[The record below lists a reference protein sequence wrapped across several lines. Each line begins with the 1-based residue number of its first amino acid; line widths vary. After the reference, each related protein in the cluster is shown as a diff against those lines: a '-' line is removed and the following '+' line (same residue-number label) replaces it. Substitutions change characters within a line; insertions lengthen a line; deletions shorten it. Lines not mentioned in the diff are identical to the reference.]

1 MIISWPEDTGA
12 TLIDNLFIDYYMAK
26 ANGEFVK
33 IYLYLVR
40 CADAGCDITVPS
52 IADFF
57 QQTEGDVRRALHYW
71 ELSGLIYLVPNKKG
85 EVEEIQL
92 LPPRRP
98 ETADQASAFGA
109 PVQFG
114 MPASSA
120 LLDAGVSVAPEAGA
134 AVEYGSR
141 VSVAPEAG
149 AAVKYGSR
157 ASVTPEAGAAVE
169 YGSRASVTPEAGNS
183 GKAARAGSRA
193 SVTPEAG
200 NSGKAARAGSRA
212 SAAPEAGNSGKAA
225 RAGSRASVAPE
236 AGNSGK
242 AAKAGSGLPAVPK
255 ADNTA
260 EYEKETSAVP
270 ITSKAAKA
278 ARAGK
283 ETSSVPESAVP
294 AEEAGSRQRD
304 RQLQRAELSRL
315 FYVAETYF
323 QRKLSSS
330 EMSML
335 DYFVSD
341 LGMSPDLVEYLLE
354 YCIGKGHTS
363 VRYMEKVAQAWALK
377 KITSVSEAKDEARS
391 FGGDYTA
398 IFRELGLTR
407 QPAPAEM
414 KLMDKWL
421 SEYSYSLDIIKE
433 ACRRTILQASQPSLS
448 YADGILSS
456 WHSSGARNMD
466 QIRKLDEEH
475 AADAR
480 TRESASEKPKAGQ
493 SRGQKS
499 RLGASGRFSGYSH
512 EDTDWNSISRAIMD
526 QQKQET

>member
-1 MIISWPEDTGA
+1 
-12 TLIDNLFIDYYMAK
+12 
-26 ANGEFVK
+26 
-33 IYLYLVR
+33 
-40 CADAGCDITVPS
+40 
-52 IADFF
+52 
-57 QQTEGDVRRALHYW
+57 
-71 ELSGLIYLVPNKKG
+71 
-85 EVEEIQL
+85 
-92 LPPRRP
+92 
-98 ETADQASAFGA
+98 
-109 PVQFG
+109 
-114 MPASSA
+114 
-120 LLDAGVSVAPEAGA
+120 
-134 AVEYGSR
+134 
-141 VSVAPEAG
+141 
-149 AAVKYGSR
+149 
-157 ASVTPEAGAAVE
+157 
-169 YGSRASVTPEAGNS
+169 
-183 GKAARAGSRA
+183 
-193 SVTPEAG
+193 
-200 NSGKAARAGSRA
+200 
-212 SAAPEAGNSGKAA
+212 
-225 RAGSRASVAPE
+225 
-236 AGNSGK
+236 
-242 AAKAGSGLPAVPK
+242 
-255 ADNTA
+255 
-260 EYEKETSAVP
+260 
-270 ITSKAAKA
+270 
-278 ARAGK
+278 
-283 ETSSVPESAVP
+283 
-294 AEEAGSRQRD
+294 
-304 RQLQRAELSRL
+304 
-315 FYVAETYF
+315 
-323 QRKLSSS
+323 
-330 EMSML
+330 ML

>member
-134 AVEYGSR
+134 AV
-141 VSVAPEAG
+141 
-149 AAVKYGSR
+149 KYGSR
-157 ASVTPEAGAAVE
+157 ASVT
-169 YGSRASVTPEAGNS
+169 
-183 GKAARAGSRA
+183 
-193 SVTPEAG
+193 
-200 NSGKAARAGSRA
+200 
-212 SAAPEAGNSGKAA
+212 PEAGNSGKAA

>member
-120 LLDAGVSVAPEAGA
+120 LLDAGVSVA
-134 AVEYGSR
+134 
-141 VSVAPEAG
+141 
-149 AAVKYGSR
+149 
-157 ASVTPEAGAAVE
+157 PEAGAAVE